1 MIAIEQRPVSDIVGD
16 VFEGLTKTPK
26 SLPPR
31 LFYDAAGS
39 ALFEEITRLPE
50 YYLTRTEA
58 ALLQQHSPEIAE
70 RVGPNVNVIE
80 LGAGTAAKT
89 GTILKALSQRQLRV
103 NYYPVDISSS
113 ALQVAVESLN
123 GSYPRVRVHPVAT
136 NYIADSQFLESVSGR
151 KLVLYLGSSI
161 GNFEPD
167 EALNLLTRMRAHM
180 DRGDYLLLGTDLVK
194 DTTVLLPAYDDAKGV
209 TARFNKNVLAR
220 INRELGGNFDLNL
233 FRHLALWNPE
243 LSRIEMHLESTLDQ
257 TAKVKLIGLEVPFR
271 KGERIHTENSY
282 KYTIAG
288 VRNFL
293 LSTGFEIESTW
304 TDSNNW
310 FGTHL
315 ARAIPAGF

>member
-1 MIAIEQRPVSDIVGD
+1 MIAIEQRPVSEIVGD

-50 YYLTRTEA
+50 YYLTRTER
-58 ALLQQHSPEIAE
+58 ALLQQYSAEIAE
-70 RVGPNVNVIE
+70 RVGPNVSVIE

-123 GSYPRVRVHPVAT
+123 GSYPQVRVHPVAT
-136 NYIADSQFLESVSGR
+136 NYISDSAFLDSVSGR

-161 GNFEPD
+161 GNFEPE
-167 EALNLLTRMRAHM
+167 EAAGLLTRMRSHM
-180 DRGDYLLLGTDLVK
+180 AVGDSLLLGTDLVK
-194 DTTVLLPAYDDAKGV
+194 DLSILLPAYDDVQGV
-209 TARFNKNVLAR
+209 TARFNKNILAR
-220 INRELGGNFDLNL
+220 INRELGGNFDLDL
-233 FRHLALWNPE
+233 FRHVALWNPE
-243 LSRIEMHLESTLDQ
+243 RSRIEMHLESTLDQ
-257 TAKVKLIGLEVPFR
+257 TVKVKLLGLEVPFK

-282 KYTIAG
+282 KYTVAG
-288 VRNFL
+288 VRDFL
-293 LSTGFEIESTW
+293 LRTGFEIESTW
-304 TDSNNW
+304 TDANNW
-310 FGTHL
+310 FATHL
-315 ARAIPAGF
+315 TRAI

>member
-1 MIAIEQRPVSDIVGD
+1 MIALEQRPVSEIVGD

-50 YYLTRTEA
+50 YYLTRTESR
-58 ALLQQHSPEIAE
+58 LLQQYSGEIAK
-70 RVGPNVNVIE
+70 RVGANVSVIE

-103 NYYPVDISSS
+103 NYYPVDISVS
-113 ALQVAVESLN
+113 ALQVAEQSLN
-123 GSYPRVRVHPVAT
+123 GSHPRVRVHPVAT

-161 GNFEPD
+161 GNFEPH
-167 EALNLLTRMRAHM
+167 EAQELLRRMRAHM
-180 DRGDYLLLGTDLVK
+180 QQGDYLLLGTDLVK
-194 DTTVLLPAYDDAKGV
+194 NTSILIPAYDDAHGV

-220 INRELGGNFDLNL
+220 INRELGGNFDLDL
-233 FRHLALWNPE
+233 FRHIALWNPKR
-243 LSRIEMHLESTLDQ
+243 SRMEMHLESTLDQ
-257 TAKVKLIGLEVPFR
+257 TVKIKLIGLEVPFK

-282 KYTIAG
+282 KYTIPG
-288 VRNFL
+288 VRKSL
-293 LSTGFEIESTW
+293 LDAGFEIESTW
-304 TDSNNW
+304 TDAKSW

-315 ARAIPAGF
+315 ARAI

>member
-1 MIAIEQRPVSDIVGD
+1 MIAIEQRPVSEIVGD

-50 YYLTRTEA
+50 YYLTRTESG
-58 ALLQQHSPEIAE
+58 LLQQYSAEIAE
-70 RVGPNVNVIE
+70 RVGPNVSVIE

-89 GTILKALSQRQLRV
+89 GTIIKALSARQLRV
-103 NYYPVDISSS
+103 DYYPVDISSS

-136 NYIADSQFLESVSGR
+136 NYVADSGFLTSVSGR

-161 GNFEPD
+161 GNFEPE
-167 EALNLLTRMRAHM
+167 EAMDLLRRMRAHM
-180 DRGDYLLLGTDLVK
+180 HEGDYLLLGTDLVK
-194 DTTVLLPAYDDAKGV
+194 DTSVLLPAYDDAQGV
-209 TARFNKNVLAR
+209 TARFNKNILGR
-220 INRELGGNFDLNL
+220 INRELGGNFDLAL
-233 FRHLALWNPE
+233 FRHVALWNPE
-243 LSRIEMHLESTLDQ
+243 RSRIEMHLESTLDQ
-257 TAKVKLIGLEVPFR
+257 TVKVKLIGLEVLFR
-271 KGERIHTENSY
+271 QDERIHTENSY
-282 KYTIAG
+282 KYTVPG
-288 VRNFL
+288 VRNTL
-293 LSTGFEIESTW
+293 LQAGFEIESTW

-315 ARAIPAGF
+315 ARAR

>member
-1 MIAIEQRPVSDIVGD
+1 MIAIEQRPVSEMVGD

-50 YYLTRTEA
+50 YYLTRTES
-58 ALLQQHSPEIAE
+58 ALLQKYAGDIAE
-70 RVGPNVNVIE
+70 RVGANVNVIE

-103 NYYPVDISSS
+103 DYYPVDISSS
-113 ALQVAVESLN
+113 ALQVAVKSLN
-123 GSYPRVRVHPVAT
+123 GSYPQVRVHPVAT

-161 GNFEPD
+161 GNFEPQ
-167 EALNLLTRMRAHM
+167 EALDLLRRMRAHM
-180 DRGDYLLLGTDLVK
+180 QQADYLLIGTDLVK
-194 DTTVLLPAYDDAKGV
+194 DRSVLLPAYNDAQGV
-209 TARFNKNVLAR
+209 TARFNKNILAR
-220 INRELGGNFDLNL
+220 INRELGGNFDLDL
-233 FRHLALWNPE
+233 FRHIALWNPE
-243 LSRIEMHLESTLDQ
+243 RSRIEMHLESTLDQ
-257 TAKVKLIGLEVPFR
+257 TVRVKLIGLEVAFA

-288 VRNFL
+288 VREFL
-293 LSTGFEIESTW
+293 RSTGFEIESTW
-304 TDSNNW
+304 TDDKNW

-315 ARAIPAGF
+315 ARAI

>member
-1 MIAIEQRPVSDIVGD
+1 MIAIEQRPVSEMVGD

-50 YYLTRTEA
+50 YYLTRTES
-58 ALLQQHSPEIAE
+58 ALLQKYAGDIAE
-70 RVGPNVNVIE
+70 RVGANVNVIE

-103 NYYPVDISSS
+103 DYYPVDISSS
-113 ALQVAVESLN
+113 ALQVAVKSLN
-123 GSYPRVRVHPVAT
+123 GSYPQVRVHPVAT

-167 EALNLLTRMRAHM
+167 EALDLLTRMRAHM
-180 DRGDYLLLGTDLVK
+180 DEGDYLLLGTDLVK
-194 DTTVLLPAYDDAKGV
+194 DTTVLLPAYDDAQGV

-220 INRELGGNFDLNL
+220 INRELGGNFDLDL
-233 FRHLALWNPE
+233 FRHVALWNPDN
-243 LSRIEMHLESTLDQ
+243 SRIEMHLESILDQ
-257 TAKVKLIGLEVPFR
+257 TVKIKLIGLEVPFA

-282 KYTIAG
+282 KYTLPS
-288 VRNFL
+288 VRKTL
-293 LSTGFEIESTW
+293 LDTGFEIESTW
-304 TDSNNW
+304 TDAKDW

-315 ARAIPAGF
+315 ARAV

>member
-1 MIAIEQRPVSDIVGD
+1 MIGLEQRPVSEIVGD

-50 YYLTRTEA
+50 YYLTRTESW
-58 ALLQQHSPEIAE
+58 LLQRYSGEIAK
-70 RVGPNVNVIE
+70 RVGANVSVIE

-89 GTILKALSQRQLRV
+89 GTILKALSKRQLRV
-103 NYYPVDISSS
+103 NYYPVDISVS
-113 ALQVAVESLN
+113 ALQVAEESLN
-123 GSYPRVRVHPVAT
+123 GSYPQVRVHPVAT
-136 NYIADSQFLESVSGR
+136 NYIADSGFLESVSGR

-167 EALNLLTRMRAHM
+167 EALDLLTRMRAHM
-180 DRGDYLLLGTDLVK
+180 DEGDYLLLGTDLVK
-194 DTTVLLPAYDDAKGV
+194 DPAVLLPAYNDAQGV

-220 INRELGGNFDLNL
+220 INRELGGNLDLDF
-233 FRHLALWNPE
+233 FRHVAVWNPE
-243 LSRIEMHLESTLDQ
+243 RSRIEMHLESTLAQ
-257 TAKVKLIGLEVPFR
+257 TVKVKLIGLEVPFK

-282 KYTIAG
+282 KYTIPG
-288 VRNFL
+288 VRQTL
-293 LSTGFEIESTW
+293 LDTGFEIESTW
-304 TDSNNW
+304 TNGKNW

-315 ARAIPAGF
+315 ARAI

>member
-1 MIAIEQRPVSDIVGD
+1 MIAIEQRPASEIVGD
-16 VFEGLTKTPK
+16 VFEGLTRTPK

-50 YYLTRTEA
+50 YYLTRTES
-58 ALLQQHSPEIAE
+58 ALLQQYAGEITK
-70 RVGPNVNVIE
+70 RVGANVNVIE

-123 GSYPRVRVHPVAT
+123 GSYPQVRVHPVAT
-136 NYIADSQFLESVSGR
+136 NYVADSGFLESVSGR

-161 GNFEPD
+161 GNFEPE
-167 EALNLLTRMRAHM
+167 EAEGLLTRMRSHM
-180 DRGDYLLLGTDLVK
+180 ETGDSLLLGTDLVK
-194 DTTVLLPAYDDAKGV
+194 DTSVLLPAYDDAQGV
-209 TARFNKNVLAR
+209 TARFNKNILAR
-220 INRELGGNFDLNL
+220 INRELGGNFDLDL
-233 FRHLALWNPE
+233 FRHVALWNPE
-243 LSRIEMHLESTLDQ
+243 RSRIEMHLESTLDQ
-257 TAKVKLIGLEVPFR
+257 TVKVKLIGLEVPFR

-282 KYTIAG
+282 KYTLAG
-288 VRNFL
+288 VRDLL
-293 LSTGFEIESTW
+293 LSTGFKIESTW
-304 TDSNNW
+304 TDPKNW

-315 ARAIPAGF
+315 ARAI

>member
-1 MIAIEQRPVSDIVGD
+1 MIAIEQRPVSEIVGD

-58 ALLQQHSPEIAE
+58 ALLQGYAGEIAE
-70 RVGPNVNVIE
+70 RVSASGNVIE

-136 NYIADSQFLESVSGR
+136 NYVADSGFLESVSGR

-167 EALNLLTRMRAHM
+167 EAQLLLQRMRAHM
-180 DRGDYLLLGTDLVK
+180 NPGDYLLLGTDLVK

-209 TARFNKNVLAR
+209 TARFNKNILAP
-220 INRELGGNFDLNL
+220 INLQIVGNFTLHL
-233 FRHLALWNPE
+233 FRPLALWNPE
-243 LSRIEMHLESTLDQ
+243 PSRIEMPLES
-257 TAKVKLIGLEVPFR
+257 
-271 KGERIHTENSY
+271 
-282 KYTIAG
+282 
-288 VRNFL
+288 
-293 LSTGFEIESTW
+293 
-304 TDSNNW
+304 
-310 FGTHL
+310 
-315 ARAIPAGF
+315 

>member
-1 MIAIEQRPVSDIVGD
+1 MIGLEQRPVSEIVGD

-58 ALLQQHSPEIAE
+58 ALLEKYSAEIAK
-70 RVGPNVNVIE
+70 RVGANVSVIE

-123 GSYPRVRVHPVAT
+123 GSYPQVRVQPVAT
-136 NYIADSQFLESVSGR
+136 NYVADSGFLESVSGR

-161 GNFEPD
+161 GNFEPE
-167 EALNLLTRMRAHM
+167 EALELLQRMRAHM
-180 DRGDYLLLGTDLVK
+180 DEGDSLLLGTDLVK
-194 DTTVLLPAYDDAKGV
+194 DTSVLLPAYDDAQGV
-209 TARFNKNVLAR
+209 TSRFNKNILAR
-220 INRELGGNFDLNL
+220 INRELGGNFNL
-233 FRHLALWNPE
+233 SLFCHIALWNTE
-243 LSRIEMHLESTLDQ
+243 RSRIEMHLESTLDQ
-257 TAKVKLIGLEVPFR
+257 
-271 KGERIHTENSY
+271 
-282 KYTIAG
+282 
-288 VRNFL
+288 
-293 LSTGFEIESTW
+293 
-304 TDSNNW
+304 
-310 FGTHL
+310 
-315 ARAIPAGF
+315 

>member
-1 MIAIEQRPVSDIVGD
+1 MIAIEQRPVSEIVGD

-50 YYLTRTEA
+50 YYLTRTESS
-58 ALLQQHSPEIAE
+58 LLQQYAGEIAA
-70 RVGPNVNVIE
+70 RVGANVNVIE

-89 GTILKALSQRQLRV
+89 GTILKALSRRQLRV
-103 NYYPVDISSS
+103 NYYPVDISVS
-113 ALQVAVESLN
+113 ALQVAAESL
-123 GSYPRVRVHPVAT
+123 GEKLPQVRVHPVAT
-136 NYIADSQFLESVSGR
+136 NYIADSGFLDSVVGM

-167 EALNLLTRMRAHM
+167 EALELLHRIRAHM
-180 DRGDYLLLGTDLVK
+180 DEDDYLLVGTDLVK
-194 DTTVLLPAYDDAKGV
+194 DTSVLLPAYDDAQGV
-209 TARFNKNVLAR
+209 TGRFNKNVLAR

-233 FRHLALWNPE
+233 FRHVALWNPDR
-243 LSRIEMHLESTLDQ
+243 SRIEMHLESTLDQ
-257 TAKVKLIGLEVPFR
+257 TVKVKLIGLEVPFK

-282 KYTIAG
+282 KYTIPG
-288 VRNFL
+288 VRRTL
-293 LSTGFEIESTW
+293 LDTGFEVESTW
-304 TDSNNW
+304 SDANNW

-315 ARAIPAGF
+315 ARAI

>member
-1 MIAIEQRPVSDIVGD
+1 MIGLEQRPVSEIVGD

-50 YYLTRTEA
+50 YYLTRTESR
-58 ALLQQHSPEIAE
+58 LLQQYSGEIAK
-70 RVGPNVNVIE
+70 RVGANVSVIE

-103 NYYPVDISSS
+103 NYYPVDISVS
-113 ALQVAVESLN
+113 ALQVAEQSLN

-161 GNFEPD
+161 GNFEPH
-167 EALNLLTRMRAHM
+167 EAQELLRRMRAHM
-180 DRGDYLLLGTDLVK
+180 QQGDYLLLGTDLVK
-194 DTTVLLPAYDDAKGV
+194 NTSILIPAYDDAHGV
-209 TARFNKNVLAR
+209 TARFNKNILAR
-220 INRELGGNFDLNL
+220 INRELGSNFDLDL
-233 FRHLALWNPE
+233 FRHLAVWNPE
-243 LSRIEMHLESTLDQ
+243 RSRIEMHLESTLDQ
-257 TAKVKLIGLEVPFR
+257 TVKVKLIGLEVHFK

-288 VRNFL
+288 VRDFL
-293 LSTGFEIESTW
+293 LSTGFEVESTW
-304 TDSNNW
+304 TDPNNW

-315 ARAIPAGF
+315 ARAI

>member
-1 MIAIEQRPVSDIVGD
+1 MIAIEQRPVSEIVGD
-16 VFEGLTKTPK
+16 VFEGLTRTPK

-50 YYLTRTEA
+50 YYLTRTES
-58 ALLQQHSPEIAE
+58 ALLQQYAGEIAT

-103 NYYPVDISSS
+103 NYYPVDISVS
-113 ALQVAVESLN
+113 ALQVAEKSLN

-167 EALNLLTRMRAHM
+167 EALDLLRRMRAHM
-180 DRGDYLLLGTDLVK
+180 QAGDSLLLGTDLVK
-194 DTTVLLPAYDDAKGV
+194 DTSVLLPAYNDAQGV
-209 TARFNKNVLAR
+209 TARFNKNILAR
-220 INRELGGNFDLNL
+220 INRELGGNFNLDL
-233 FRHLALWNPE
+233 FRHVALWNPGR
-243 LSRIEMHLESTLDQ
+243 SRIEMHLESRLDQ
-257 TAKVKLIGLEVPFR
+257 TVKVKLIGLEVPFQ

-282 KYTIAG
+282 KYTLAG
-288 VRNFL
+288 VRETL
-293 LSTGFEIESTW
+293 RSTGFEIQSTW
-304 TDSNNW
+304 TDESAW

-315 ARAIPAGF
+315 ARAV